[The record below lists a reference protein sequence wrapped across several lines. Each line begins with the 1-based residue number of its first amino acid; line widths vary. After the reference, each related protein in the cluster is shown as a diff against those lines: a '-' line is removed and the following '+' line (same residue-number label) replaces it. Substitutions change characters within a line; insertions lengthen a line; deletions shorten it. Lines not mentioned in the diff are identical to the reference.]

1 MFGIGPYAG
10 LKFSCFNTI
19 KGIFNKDRKL
29 NSFQNFAMG
38 SFSGCFAVTLTLGI
52 ITSIYSALI
61 GTKVFIKLFYSC
73 TKIL

>member
-19 KGIFNKDRKL
+19 KGIFNKDGKL

-38 SFSGCFAVTLTLGI
+38 SFSGCFAVTLTYP
-52 ITSIYSALI
+52 TDLI
-61 GTKVFIKLFYSC
+61 RKNLHVMFELDPNR
-73 TKIL
+73 